1 MKSISKAPDV
11 KSGTSATYFMLCFL
25 HWGQTKPNANTPSL
39 VILADMSGS
48 LVENI
53 RLPFHFQNQQMILLL
68 LCCRI
73 IPRS

>member
-1 MKSISKAPDV
+1 MKSISKAQDV
-11 KSGTSATYFMLCFL
+11 KSGTSVTYFMLCFL
-25 HWGQTKPNANTPSL
+25 HWGQTKLCLTPNL
-39 VILADMSGS
+39 VILADMYGS